1 MMVIKI
7 KLYFDKLI
15 TENIEGVKKLL
26 VEKDNGFNIFYTVVN
41 NVQKGIVLNE
51 DYEKFITL
59 NKNALVNLP
68 FLKEKDLRLTV
79 ENIDVEISDLDKAI
93 NTVLFENENFKNFNE
108 YQKAKMLVVEHLKS
122 NTSNLLKSSSI
133 EHEVDLIEGKI
144 ETLTENEQKI
154 VESVILHGVD
164 KTFVGVVDEC
174 LNNIKNKLSENK
186 NEDERYK
193 LFELQHILTEKKE
206 QKEKNIEE
214 ILEILEINAVVL

>member
-1 MMVIKI
+1 MVIKV

-15 TENIEGVKKLL
+15 TEDIEGVKKLL
-26 VEKDNGFNIFYTVVN
+26 VEKDNGFNIFYTVIN
-41 NVQKGIVLNE
+41 NLQKGIVLNE
-51 DYEKFITL
+51 EYENFISL
-59 NKNALVNLP
+59 NKTALNDLK
-68 FLKEKDLRLTV
+68 FLKEKDLKVVV
-79 ENIDVEISDLDKAI
+79 ENIEIEISD
-93 NTVLFENENFKNFNE
+93 ENFKNFNE

-122 NTSNLLKSSSI
+122 NTSNSLKSNEI
-133 EHEVDLIEGKI
+133 EHEVDLIDGKI
-144 ETLTENEQKI
+144 ETLTVSEQKI

-214 ILEILEINAVVL
+214 ILEILEINSVVL